1 MNSHLCL
8 SILPSLNLLAW
19 EYDGLTLF
27 KLEEHAHYNLVQP
40 QQCYFPPV
48 PISKKK
54 KLGFFLKKNHILV
67 SMTVIVIVNLGNTL
81 LKRSNDLVES
91 AHSILVRSASFVTL
105 VDRNNGIVTELSS
118 QFFVAKMRKR
128 KKKSKFKKKRKLTL

>member
-1 MNSHLCL
+1 
-8 SILPSLNLLAW
+8 
-19 EYDGLTLF
+19 
-27 KLEEHAHYNLVQP
+27 
-40 QQCYFPPV
+40 
-48 PISKKK
+48 
-54 KLGFFLKKNHILV
+54 
-67 SMTVIVIVNLGNTL
+67 MTVIVIVNLGNTL

-128 KKKSKFKKKRKLTL
+128 KKTSKFKKKENSHYESYLLGRSLICALQNLHNHVCRKRHHL